1 MAKKWTSK
9 PNKGVGQK
17 IRGAQQR
24 GLGLAAEHVLGVSNT
39 AVPIEEGTL
48 ERSGSI
54 SVDERG
60 RRAAISYDTPYAVRQ
75 HEDMNLHH
83 DSGRSAKFLENALN
97 SEKDAVREILR
108 KTIAGE
114 L

>member
-1 MAKKWTSK
+1 MGKSWTFK
-9 PNKGVGQK
+9 ANKGIEQK

-24 GLGLAAEHVLGVSNT
+24 GLALAAEHVMGV
-39 AVPIEEGTL
+39 AVDRTPIEEGNL
-48 ERSGSI
+48 RRSAST
-54 SVDERG
+54 SVDDRG
-60 RRAAISYDTPYAVRQ
+60 RRAAISYSSPYAVPV
-75 HEDMNLHH
+75 HEVLNARHPK
-83 DSGRSAKFLENALN
+83 GQAKFLESALN